1 MGEIINLRQVR
12 KAREKAEKEAKA
24 AENRVAFGRPKKQ
37 KTLQEK
43 RKALEET
50 RHEGHRLGH
59 RLGHHPE
66 RDDPPT

>member
-12 KAREKAEKEAKA
+12 KARDKAEKDAKA
-24 AENRVAFGRPKKQ
+24 AENRVQFGRPKKQ

-43 RKALEET
+43 RKSLEET
-50 RHEGHRLGH
+50 RHEGHRL
-59 RLGHHPE
+59 E